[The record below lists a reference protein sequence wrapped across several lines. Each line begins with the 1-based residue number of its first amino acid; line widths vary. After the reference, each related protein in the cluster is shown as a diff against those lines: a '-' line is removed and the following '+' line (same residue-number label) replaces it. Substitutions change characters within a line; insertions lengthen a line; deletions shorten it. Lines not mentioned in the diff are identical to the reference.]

1 MVYRVFVEK
10 KERFADRAEGIGR
23 DIRNL
28 LGIEKLHGIRI
39 INRYDVDNIDEG
51 LFEECIWKVFAE
63 PQADNAAAQLEDLPF
78 QNVAREDVIS
88 LAAAVFAVETIPGC
102 FDRRA
107 DSAEQCI
114 QMLSQGER
122 PTVRCAVIYVL
133 YGDLSPMDIGAV
145 KSYLIDPADSRE
157 ASFALPESLGMSG
170 EEPAQPAILTGFT
183 TMTERTLPGCIEKMG
198 LEMDEADLAMCVD
211 YFRDEEERDPTITEL
226 RLIDRCWSESCRH
239 TAFNTIIDSVV
250 FEDRLLEKAYRDYLA
265 VRKAIRRDKPVTL
278 KDIATMAVREL
289 KLMGRLDKL
298 DESGECD
305 ACTIKINVEVDGEN
319 EPWLLLFKSGA
330 DNNSAETDPAGGA
343 ASCLGGCISEP
354 LSGRAYVYSAMRV
367 AGSADPLQPLSAA
380 LPGRLPQRTISTGA
394 ATGSSGYGNE
404 AGICTG
410 IADEIYHPGY
420 AAGRLETGAVMA
432 AAPAVNVRRERPEPG
447 DAVML
452 LGGPSDTASEMR
464 KIQRLFR
471 KSTVTRMIKRCSGLG
486 AGGIGVAIAGLAKG
500 VDINLD
506 AVYGISGRRDG
517 TELVLREV
525 PERMACVINAENEDL
540 FKVLASD
547 ENLRCVRV
555 ATVTEEPRL
564 VIRWNMRKIA
574 DISTDF
580 LRSRGADK
588 HIDIATTVPG
598 NWRGTSM
605 FREVRS
611 FTAAMHDMAQNLNV
625 CSKRGMTERFDS
637 SAGAG
642 SVLMPFGGRYQIT
655 PAQAVVHKIPLEKGS
670 TDDCSMMAYGFN
682 PYISSESPYHGAYLA
697 VVESIARLIAS
708 GSSFKDI
715 YLSFREYFGAPGREA
730 ERWGK
735 PFAAALGA
743 FEAQTGLGVGA
754 VGCDGSMCEPAG
766 ELDVPPTLISFA
778 FTMGKAA
785 EIMSPEFKKA
795 DHKVIVLKPELEA
808 DDTGVGRWLPKPE
821 SLIRVWQTAYDL
833 ISSGEAV
840 AACTPGTGGIAEAVM
855 KMCLGNGIGFRYEPE
870 VLNAGPEGSAGNISS
885 GRKTAVMKD
894 IFGYNY
900 GSIILEI
907 DDGVLLSGLG
917 VDIETLGVTTS
928 ELTISLGDESL
939 KLGALISL
947 YEGRLESVFPTRVA
961 DNRKGLVE
969 NVNYQARSWHTP
981 IFKRAEPRVLI
992 PVFAGTSCE
1001 YESARAVREAGAQAE
1016 IMMINNRSSDD
1027 VKYSVER
1034 FARAL
1039 KDTQI
1044 VFLPGGCAAG
1054 CEPDGSAKIITA
1066 FFRNAAVAEG
1076 ISELLD
1082 RQDGLMCGIC
1092 EGFQAMI
1099 KLGLVPYGR
1108 IMDLDE
1114 ESPTLTYNMI
1124 GSARSRIAR
1133 VRIASNKSPWL
1144 RYNKVGEVCNVP
1156 VAHGEGRFVA
1166 TDDMIRHLAGT
1177 GQIATQYADMKGKA
1191 TADIR
1196 YNPSGSIMAVEGI
1209 TSPDGRVIGRMGH
1222 PERAGSGLYRNVE
1235 GNYFMGMFENAVK
1248 YFK

>member
-1 MVYRVFVEK
+1 MVYRLFVEK
-10 KERFADRAEGIGR
+10 KEDFAVKAEGLGR

-28 LGIEKLHGIRI
+28 MGMERLQGIRI
-39 INRYDVDNIDEG
+39 INRYDVENISEE
-51 LFEECIWKVFAE
+51 LFEECRWRVFAE
-63 PQADNAAAQLEDLPF
+63 PQIDNAAAQLEDLPF

-88 LAAAVFAVETIPGC
+88 LAAAVFAVETIPGH
-102 FDRRA
+102 FDQRA

-114 QMLSQGER
+114 QMFSQGER
-122 PTVRCAVIYVL
+122 PTVRCASVYVL
-133 YGDLSPMDIGAV
+133 YGELSPLDIEAV
-145 KSYLIDPADSRE
+145 KAYLIEPAVSRE
-157 ASFALPESLGMSG
+157 TSLDLPESLGMERG
-170 EEPAQPAILTGFT
+170 EPRPVAILNGFI
-183 TMTERTLPGCIEKMG
+183 TMVDRNLPDCIDKMG
-198 LEMDEADLAMCVD
+198 LAMDEADLEMCVD
-211 YFRDEEERDPTITEL
+211 HFRDEEERDPTITEL
-226 RLIDRCWSESCRH
+226 RLIDRCWSERCRH
-239 TAFNTIIDSVV
+239 TTFKTIIDSVV
-250 FEDRLLEKAYRDYLA
+250 FEDPLLEKAYRDYLA

-278 KDIATMAVREL
+278 TDIATMAVREL

-305 ACTIKINVEVDGEN
+305 ACTVKINVEVDGEN
-319 EPWLLLFKSGA
+319 EPWLLMFKSGT
-330 DNNSAETDPAGGA
+330 DNNAAEEDPAGGA
-343 ASCLGGCISEP
+343 AACLGGCISDP
-354 LSGRAYVYSAMRV
+354 LSGRAYVYSVMRV
-367 AGSADPLQPLSAA
+367 TGSADPLQPLSAT
-380 LPGRLPQRTISTGA
+380 LQGRLPQRIITTGA
-394 ATGSSGYGNE
+394 AAGSSGYVNE

-410 IADEIYHPGY
+410 IADEIYHPGF

-447 DAVML
+447 DIVMMI
-452 LGGPSDTASEMR
+452 GGPADTASEER

-486 AGGIGVAIAGLAKG
+486 AGGIGIAIAGLAKG
-500 VDINLD
+500 VDIKLD
-506 AVYGISGRRDG
+506 AVYGTFERRDG
-517 TELVLREV
+517 TELALREI
-525 PERMACVINAENEDL
+525 PERMACVIDAENEDL

-547 ENLRCVRV
+547 ENLRCVRI

-580 LRSRGADK
+580 LRSGGADK
-588 HIDIATTVPG
+588 HIDIATAVPG
-598 NWRGTSM
+598 NWRDTSM

-611 FTAAMHDMAQNLNV
+611 FTAAMHDMAQSLNT

-655 PAQAVVHKIPLEKGS
+655 PAQAVVHKIPLEKGT

-682 PYISSESPYHGAYLA
+682 PYISDESPYHGAYLA
-697 VVESIARLIAS
+697 VVESIAKLIAS
-708 GSSFKDI
+708 GASFRDI
-715 YLSFREYFGAPGREA
+715 YLSFREYFGTPGRDP

-735 PFAAALGA
+735 PFAATLGA
-743 FEAQTGLGVGA
+743 FEAQTRLGVGA
-754 VGCDGSMCEPAG
+754 TGCDGSMCEPFG
-766 ELDVPPTLISFA
+766 DLDVPPALISFA
-778 FTMGKAA
+778 FTMGKAS
-785 EIMSPEFKKA
+785 EIVSPEFKKA
-795 DHKVIVLKPELEA
+795 DHRVIVLKPELEM
-808 DDTGVGRWLPKPE
+808 DNKGVGRWLPKPE

-833 ISSGEAV
+833 ISAGEAV

-855 KMCLGNGIGFRYEPE
+855 KMCFGNGIGFRYEPE
-870 VLNAGPEGSAGNISS
+870 VLNAGPEGAGVNLSS

-917 VDIETLGVTTS
+917 AEFEMLGVTTN
-928 ELTISLGDESL
+928 ELTITLGDESL
-939 KLGALISL
+939 KLGSLISL
-947 YEGRLESVFPTRVA
+947 HEGRLESVFPTRVA
-961 DNRKGLVE
+961 DNRTGFVE

-981 IFKRAEPRVLI
+981 IFKRAEPKVLI
-992 PVFAGTSCE
+992 PVFAGASCE
-1001 YESARAVREAGAQAE
+1001 YESARAVREAGAQVE
-1016 IMMINNRSSDD
+1016 VMMIKNRSRDD
-1027 VKYSVER
+1027 IKYSVER

-1054 CEPDGSAKIITA
+1054 CEPDGSAKLITA

-1082 RQDGLMCGIC
+1082 KQDGLMCGIC
-1092 EGFQAMI
+1092 EGFQALI
-1099 KLGLVPYGR
+1099 KLGLVPYGT
-1108 IMDLDE
+1108 IMGVDE
-1114 ESPTLTYNMI
+1114 LGPTLTYNTI
-1124 GSARSRIAR
+1124 GSTRSRIAR

-1144 RYNKVGEVCNVP
+1144 RYNKVGEIYNAP

-1166 TDDMIRHLAGT
+1166 TDDMIRHLAGM
-1177 GQIATQYADMKGKA
+1177 GQIATQYVDNKGNS
-1191 TADIR
+1191 TGDIR
-1196 YNPSGSIMAVEGI
+1196 YNPNGSMMAVEGI
-1209 TSPDGRVIGRMGH
+1209 TSPDGRIIGRMGH
-1222 PERAGSGLYRNVE
+1222 SERTGSGLYRNVE